1 MKKSRREKAMILD
14 IVKEV
19 LDAISAEEMQ
29 QLLSWQEICLLMS
42 QKMEGK

>member
-29 QLLSWQEICLLMS
+29 QLLS
-42 QKMEGK
+42 

>member
-1 MKKSRREKAMILD
+1 MKKSRQEKAIVLG

-29 QLLSWQEICLLMS
+29 QLLSWQEIPMPVNVT
-42 QKMEGK
+42 KNGR

>member
-1 MKKSRREKAMILD
+1 MKKSRREKAIILD

-29 QLLSWQEICLLMS
+29 QLLS
-42 QKMEGK
+42 

>member
-1 MKKSRREKAMILD
+1 MKKSRREKAIILD

-29 QLLSWQEICLLMS
+29 QLLF
-42 QKMEGK
+42 

>member
-1 MKKSRREKAMILD
+1 MKKSRQEKAIILD

-29 QLLSWQEICLLMS
+29 QLLS
-42 QKMEGK
+42 